1 MGKFDGFLIC
11 TDLDGTLLNKK
22 FQISP
27 ENEEAIRYFKA
38 EGGRFTFITG
48 RLYYFAR
55 SSYEMVKPNAP
66 IGTSNG
72 GSVYDFETNQYI
84 WKQPLDPSYVELLDL
99 VEREMPEVGFHVNTP
114 DEIFFCHENFTM
126 RGFRLV
132 TGVPYQYADYRTLD
146 KPVMKAVFG
155 SAEPEGY
162 TPESVARLE
171 ALLRSHPKADRF
183 QFVRST
189 RTIFE
194 ILPQGVHKGTVL
206 PIIAKHLGIPDNRVI
221 AIGDYDNDAGMLKT
235 AHLGVAVANATEK
248 AKAAADMITVSNEE
262 HALARLIS
270 DLEAGNLPL

>member
-1 MGKFDGFLIC
+1 MGRFDGYLIC
-11 TDLDGTLLNKK
+11 TDLDGTLLNNAFK
-22 FQISP
+22 ISP
-27 ENEEAIRYFKA
+27 ENEKAIRYFQA
-38 EGGRFTFITG
+38 EGGRLTFVTG
-48 RLYYFAR
+48 RLYYFAQD
-55 SSYEMVKPNAP
+55 SYDLVKPNAP

-72 GSVYDFETNQYI
+72 GSVYDFDNHSYI
-84 WKQPLDPSYVELLDL
+84 WSTTVDPSYVELLEL

-114 DEIFFCHENFTM
+114 DEIFFCHENYTM
-126 RGFRLV
+126 EAFRWV

-146 KPVMKAVFG
+146 KPIMKAVFG

-189 RTIFE
+189 PTIFE
-194 ILPQGVHKGTVL
+194 ILPKGIHKGTVL
-206 PIIAKHLGIPDNRVI
+206 PIIAKHLGIREDRVI
-221 AIGDYDNDAGMLKT
+221 AIGDYDNDAGMLRT
-235 AHLGVAVANATEK
+235 AHLGVAVANATER

-262 HALARLIS
+262 HALARLIH